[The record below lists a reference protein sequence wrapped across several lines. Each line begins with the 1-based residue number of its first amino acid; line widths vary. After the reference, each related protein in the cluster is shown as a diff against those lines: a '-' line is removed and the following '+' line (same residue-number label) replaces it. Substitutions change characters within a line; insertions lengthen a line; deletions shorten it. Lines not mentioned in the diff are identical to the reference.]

1 MQLLLIMSDSYG
13 PSAETQKKYSIKKFF
28 AEASPVPSASGAD
41 GTEEGTS
48 FYYITHRFIQYIA

>member
-1 MQLLLIMSDSYG
+1 MSDSYG

-48 FYYITHRFIQYIA
+48 FYYITHHFIQYIA